1 MKLLQHKWL
10 MRTYITPEKLNKWSP
25 GIPDTCVKCSTEK
38 GTLIH
43 CVWECPKLVA
53 FWKMVVQTLSK
64 ITGIQIPCVAKL
76 CILGIYPDCFS
87 VNYRCK
93 TLINFG
99 LLQARRMVA
108 LSWRETEVSSTQ
120 SWIREMA
127 LYVTLEKLT
136 YVIRGK
142 AQEFEEVWAP
152 LMDFL
157 RQR

>member
-1 MKLLQHKWL
+1 MKCL
-10 MRTYITPEKLNKWSP
+10 
-25 GIPDTCVKCSTEK
+25 TER

-53 FWKMVVQTLSK
+53 FWKMVVHTLSK
-64 ITGIQIPCVAKL
+64 ITGIQVPCIAKL
-76 CILGIYPDCFS
+76 CISGIYPDCFS
-87 VNYRCK
+87 AHRKCK

-99 LLQARRMVA
+99 LLQARRMVV
-108 LSWRETEVSSTQ
+108 LSWRETEVSSRQ

-127 LYVTLEKLT
+127 MCVTLEKLT

-142 AQEFEEVWAP
+142 VQEFEEVWAP

-157 RQR
+157 MQQ